1 MTTEKFLSTRE
12 VAQILNVK
20 PDTVAGYIRTRKI
33 KPRDYFRP
41 CGRGPY
47 RISARWV
54 ESQLNGPQFLRGADE
69 ATQEAVDYVLRACSK

>member
-1 MTTEKFLSTRE
+1 MNQEKYLSTRE
-12 VAQILNVK
+12 VAQILNLK

-47 RISARWV
+47 RISERWV
-54 ESQLNGPQFLRGADE
+54 ESQLHAPRFLRGADE
-69 ATQEAVDYVLRACSK
+69 ATQAAVDFVLRTCSK

>member
-1 MTTEKFLSTRE
+1 MNQEKYLSTRE
-12 VAQILNVK
+12 VARILNVK

>member
-1 MTTEKFLSTRE
+1 MNQEKYLSTRE
-12 VAQILNVK
+12 VARILNVK

-54 ESQLNGPQFLRGADE
+54 ESQLHGPRFLRGADE
-69 ATQEAVDYVLRACSK
+69 ATQEAVDFVLQACSK